1 MAAKRK
7 QPEPPILATTVEDL
21 AKSSGLDA
29 DQIDE
34 IMFDLGHET
43 IWVGDVK
50 VAEKTQLGFPDERD
64 ILHAVEAALEGS
76 G

>member
-1 MAAKRK
+1 MAALLHD
-7 QPEPPILATTVEDL
+7 ELDVEATLVKGDRGEL
-21 AKSSGLDA
+21 S
-29 DQIDE
+29 
-34 IMFDLGHET
+34 
-43 IWVGDVK
+43 IWVGDLK